1 MKPSTATR
9 LLLFVAF
16 WTEMAHS
23 NVRCALLLRQ
33 QGDAAR
39 AARDLASAKADAAHR
54 RRLLAIW
61 ASQTLHSCPA

>member
-1 MKPSTATR
+1 MKLTSATA

-39 AARDLASAKADAAHR
+39 CQRDLCKAKEDAAHR
-54 RRLLAIW
+54 RRVLAVW
-61 ASQTLHSCPA
+61 ASHNCISA